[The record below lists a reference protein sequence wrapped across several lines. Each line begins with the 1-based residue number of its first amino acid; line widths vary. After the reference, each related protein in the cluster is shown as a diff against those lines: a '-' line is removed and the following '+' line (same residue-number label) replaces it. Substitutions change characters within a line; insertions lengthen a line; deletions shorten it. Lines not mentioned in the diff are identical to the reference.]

1 MDASLVVNVADL
13 YLRQFA
19 AVVPSALK
27 EDIRK
32 EMLSHGSTP
41 KNQVELLSVIM
52 GEDEPDSTA
61 PERIYGTFFDHDR
74 RFPTNEEIIS
84 HVGAMY
90 PKTVQFATEGEVGK
104 AARWFGFIAG
114 ATFIEWGVYTS
125 RREGYG
131 YACVAAEF
139 AKTSA
144 SDELIE
150 SYIHIGFAQGTLWAI
165 GAYSISELR
174 AHNTA

>member
-1 MDASLVVNVADL
+1 MDANLVVSVADL

-19 AVVPSALK
+19 AVVPSALNENIKK
-27 EDIRK
+27 EL
-32 EMLSHGSTP
+32 LSHGPTP
-41 KNQVELLSVIM
+41 KNQKELLSVIVD
-52 GEDEPDSTA
+52 EDEPDIT
-61 PERIYGTFFDHDR
+61 PGGRIYGTFFDHDR

-90 PKTVQFATEGEVGK
+90 PKTTQFATEGDVGK
-104 AARWFGFIAG
+104 AARWFGFVAG

-139 AKTSA
+139 AKASA
-144 SDELIE
+144 SGDLIE
-150 SYIHIGFAQGTLWAI
+150 SYIHLGFTQGALWAM
-165 GAYSISELR
+165 GAYSINELR